1 MIEEIRRLLARSTQ
15 GTWFV
20 TYTPMKEPRIESTT
34 LHGDVQMGYCVVPA
48 SYTMTG
54 EDAEL
59 IVAMQRNIETLM
71 AAVEAKEAERVAAVI
86 AMERANNEHMEALRK
101 MIAQTNKT
109 QADIDRAMAMG
120 NELSTLATRQERELA
135 AARAKVDRYEP
146 LIAAVDNWVR
156 SRFSPRLLAAWDR
169 YTCAKSGS

>member
-15 GTWFV
+15 GTWIV
-20 TYTPMKEPRIESTT
+20 KYNAAKDPGIRTIVGNIVVEAAPSTF
-34 LHGDVQMGYCVVPA
+34 A
-48 SYTMTG
+48 N

-59 IVAMQRNIETLM
+59 ICAMQRNIETLM
-71 AAVEAKEAERVAAVI
+71 AAVETKEAERVAAVI
-86 AMERANNEHMEALRK
+86 AMERANNEHMATLRK
-101 MIAQTNKT
+101 MIEHTTKT

-135 AARAKVDRYEP
+135 AARAKVDLYEP